1 MSSENIAPSQ
11 STESLSQ
18 EDTYNEARLF
28 TATVPPESRNER
40 LDRFLGGLLR
50 DSDLSRERIKRA
62 IREGDCMVNDR
73 ACTSPSTKLSV
84 GQTVTLSIPAAVSCV
99 TPEDAD
105 VDIVYR
111 DAHIAVVN
119 KPSDLTVH
127 PCPSCPEGTLVHRL
141 VHHFEELQAQEGF
154 RPGIVHRIDK
164 DTSGLLLVALSESAR
179 LTLSENFAD
188 RTVHKE
194 YLAIV
199 HGVPDACGEIN
210 EPIGRHPSVKVK
222 MAVVKNGK
230 EARSSWRVLH
240 TDPTGALSLVAVRI
254 YTGRTHQIRVHM
266 AHLGH
271 PLWGDAVYGPATPDD
286 MAKRGLAL
294 RQMLHAWHISFT
306 HPVTDEVMEFHCPP
320 PQDFLD
326 LLVHRSRT
334 MLRLVLTGSAGCGKS
349 TVLRELGQRGIPTW
363 SADTVVAE
371 LYQPNADGWHA
382 LRTRFGHRFID
393 EETNEV
399 DRRALFAA
407 MQEEPRV
414 RREVEAAIHPLVI
427 HHMKRF
433 FAEHEHIGAQLA
445 VAEVPLFLEIGGQSK
460 QSKQVKQAKQASPK
474 PSTNQAKPKTL
485 CHLLVGVAC
494 EQNERHSRL
503 AMNRHWSPET
513 TAAMDSWQ
521 WPDADKMAACDVI
534 IDNSAS
540 SEALSSE
547 VDSFLCKM
555 KSLHDAHEAKVK
567 ERMAKLFLLTSMPN
581 GA

>member
-1 MSSENIAPSQ
+1 MLSDNPTLH
-11 STESLSQ
+11 TESHPASPS
-18 EDTYNEARLF
+18 DARIF
-28 TATVPPESRNER
+28 TAIVPLESRNER

-62 IREGDCMVNDR
+62 IREGDCIVDER
-73 ACTSPSTKLSV
+73 ACTSPSTKLAV
-84 GQTVTLSIPAAVSCV
+84 GQNVTLTIPAAVSCV
-99 TPEDAD
+99 VPEEGELE
-105 VDIVYR
+105 IIYR
-111 DAHIAVVN
+111 DEHIAVVN
-119 KPSDLTVH
+119 KPANLTVH

-141 VHHFEELQAQEGF
+141 VHHFEELKEQEGF

-179 LTLSENFAD
+179 LTLSESFAE

-199 HGVPDACGEIN
+199 HGTPDACGNIDA
-210 EPIGRHPSVKVK
+210 PMGRHPTMKVK

-266 AHLGH
+266 AHIGH

-286 MAKRGLAL
+286 LVKRGLAL
-294 RQMLHAWHISFT
+294 RQMLHAWHISFS
-306 HPVTDEVMEFHCPP
+306 HPVTGEMMEFHCPP
-320 PQDFLD
+320 PPDFLD

-349 TVLRELGQRGIPTW
+349 TVLQTLAKRGVPTW
-363 SADTVVAE
+363 CADAVVAE
-371 LYQPNADGWHA
+371 LYRPNADGWHA

-393 EETNEV
+393 EETNEI

-407 MQEEPRV
+407 MQEDSRV

-433 FAEHEHIGAQLA
+433 FAEQEHAGVHVA
-445 VAEVPLFLEIGGQSK
+445 VAEVPLFLEIGGQSQK
-460 QSKQVKQAKQASPK
+460 QRAQKQQTKNLSNPDPNSQAVKRPK
-474 PSTNQAKPKTL
+474 PL
-485 CHLLVGVAC
+485 CHLLIGVAC
-494 EQNERHSRL
+494 EHDERHRRL
-503 AMNRHWSPET
+503 RVHRQWTPET
-513 TAAMDSWQ
+513 IAAMEAWQ
-521 WPDADKMAACDVI
+521 WSDADKMAACDI
-534 IDNSAS
+534 TINNTGPA
-540 SEALSSE
+540 EALPAE
-547 VDSFLCKM
+547 VDAFLGHVTAM
-555 KSLHDAHEAKVK
+555 HDAHADKVK

>member
-1 MSSENIAPSQ
+1 MQNTASVHGYHYKREYMPS
-11 STESLSQ
+11 
-18 EDTYNEARLF
+18 DTIPLQITPHNEAPAETRIF
-28 TATVPPESRNER
+28 TATVPPGSRNER
-40 LDRFLGGLLR
+40 LDRFLGTLLR

-62 IREGDCMVNDR
+62 IREGDCTVNER
-73 ACTSPSTKLSV
+73 PCTSPSTKLGV
-84 GQTVTLSIPAAVSCV
+84 GQTVTLTIPAAVTSV
-99 TPEDAD
+99 MPEEGDL
-105 VDIVYR
+105 DIVYR
-111 DAHIAVVN
+111 DEHIVLVN

-179 LTLSENFAD
+179 LTLCESFAE

-240 TDPTGALSLVAVRI
+240 TDPTGTLSLVAVRI

-271 PLWGDAVYGPATPDD
+271 PLWGDAVYGPATPED

-306 HPVTDEVMEFHCPP
+306 HPVTGEAMEFHCPP

-326 LLVHRSRT
+326 LLAHRSRT

-349 TVLRELGQRGIPTW
+349 TVLQELTKRGIATW
-363 SADTVVAE
+363 SADAVVAE
-371 LYQPNADGWHA
+371 LYRPNADGWHA

-393 EETNEV
+393 EESNEV

-407 MQEEPRV
+407 MQEESRV

-433 FAEHEHIGAQLA
+433 FAEQEHAGAELG

-460 QSKQVKQAKQASPK
+460 QALQAKQAS
-474 PSTNQAKPKTL
+474 QAK
-485 CHLLVGVAC
+485 
-494 EQNERHSRL
+494 Q
-503 AMNRHWSPET
+503 
-513 TAAMDSWQ
+513 
-521 WPDADKMAACDVI
+521 
-534 IDNSAS
+534 
-540 SEALSSE
+540 ALQT
-547 VDSFLCKM
+547 KQ
-555 KSLHDAHEAKVK
+555 AQ
-567 ERMAKLFLLTSMPN
+567 
-581 GA
+581 